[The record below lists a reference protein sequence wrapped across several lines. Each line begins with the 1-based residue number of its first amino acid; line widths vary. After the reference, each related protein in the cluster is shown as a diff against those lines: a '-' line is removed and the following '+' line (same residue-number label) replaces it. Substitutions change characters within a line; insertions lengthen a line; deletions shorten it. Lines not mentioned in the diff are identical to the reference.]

1 MKKILSYS
9 LLVLFVIALF
19 FAWRVV
25 GSATSFSEPRK
36 FLYIHTGAASEK
48 AVMQTLKDSGFL
60 KHPGMFNWLAG
71 KLNVWERLRPG
82 KYEIENGSSLL
93 TLARKLRNGSQS
105 PVNLVITK
113 LRTRNDFAGLI
124 GRKFESDSTAML
136 LFMQSND
143 SLKKFDLDTN
153 TVMTAVF
160 PNTYSLLWNSEPQ
173 KIFRK
178 LNEQRTKFWTDER
191 KQKAQQLGL
200 TPAQVHTLASIVEE
214 ETLRND
220 EKPTVASVY
229 LNRLNK
235 GMNLGAD
242 PTVKFAVGDFSL
254 KRILFG
260 HINST
265 ASSPYNTYKNKGLP
279 PGPICTPS
287 ETTIDAVLNAAK
299 TDYLFFCAKPNGNG
313 YHAFASN
320 DIDHAKNAKAYQQ
333 WLDSLNIK

>member
-1 MKKILSYS
+1 MKKILVYTF
-9 LLVLFVIALF
+9 LFLVVVALF

-25 GSATSFSEPRK
+25 GSATNFSEPRK

-48 AVMQTLKDSGFL
+48 AVMKTLQDSGLL
-60 KHPGMFNWLAG
+60 KNPGMFNWLAG
-71 KLNVWERLRPG
+71 KLNVWQKLRPG
-82 KYEIENGSSLL
+82 KYEIEKGASML

-113 LRTRNDFAGLI
+113 LRTRNDFAALI
-124 GRKFESDSTAML
+124 GRKFESDSAAVL
-136 LFMQSND
+136 RFMQSND
-143 SLKKFDLDTN
+143 SLKKFNLDTN

-160 PNTYSLLWNSEPQ
+160 PNTYLLLWNSEPQ
-173 KIFRK
+173 KIIRK
-178 LNEQRTKFWTDER
+178 LNEQRTKFWTEER
-191 KQKAQQLGL
+191 KQKAKNLGL
-200 TPAQVHTLASIVEE
+200 TPEQVHVLASIVEE

-242 PTVKFAVGDFSL
+242 PTIKFAVGDFSI
-254 KRILFG
+254 KRVRLG
-260 HINST
+260 HISST
-265 ASSPYNTYKNKGLP
+265 ASSPYNTYRNKGLP

-287 ETTIDAVLNAAK
+287 ETTIDAVLNAVQ

-320 DIDHAKNAKAYQQ
+320 DVEHAKNAKAYQE

>member
-1 MKKILSYS
+1 
-9 LLVLFVIALF
+9 
-19 FAWRVV
+19 
-25 GSATSFSEPRK
+25 
-36 FLYIHTGAASEK
+36 
-48 AVMQTLKDSGFL
+48 
-60 KHPGMFNWLAG
+60 MFNWLAG

-191 KQKAQQLGL
+191 KQKAKQLGL
-200 TPAQVHTLASIVEE
+200 TAEQVHVLASIVEE

>member
-1 MKKILSYS
+1 MKKILGYTF
-9 LLVLFVIALF
+9 LLLLLAALF
-19 FAWRVV
+19 LLWRFT
-25 GSATSFSEPRK
+25 GSATDFSEPRK
-36 FLYIHTGAASEK
+36 YLYIHTGAASEK
-48 AVMQTLKDSGFL
+48 AVMQTLQDSGFI
-60 KHPGMFNWLAG
+60 KQPGLFNWIAG
-71 KLNVWERLRPG
+71 KLNMWERLRPG
-82 KYEIENGSSLL
+82 KYEIEKGSSLF

-136 LFMQSND
+136 RFMQSND

-160 PNTYSLLWNSEPQ
+160 PNTYSLLWNAEPQ

-191 KQKAQQLGL
+191 KQKAKLLGL
-200 TPAQVHTLASIVEE
+200 TPEQVHVLASIVEE

-242 PTVKFAVGDFSL
+242 PTVKFALGDFSL

-265 ASSPYNTYKNKGLP
+265 ASSPYNTYRNKGLP

-287 ETTIDAVLNAAK
+287 ETTIDAVLNAAQ

-320 DIDHAKNAKAYQQ
+320 DTDHLKNAKAYQK

>member
-1 MKKILSYS
+1 MKKIFGFS
-9 LLVLFVIALF
+9 LLVLFVVALF
-19 FAWRVV
+19 FAWRIT
-25 GSATSFSEPRK
+25 GNATNFSEPRK
-36 FLYIHTGAASEK
+36 FLYIPTGAASEE
-48 AVMQTLKDSGFL
+48 AVMQTLQDSFYL
-60 KHPGMFNWLAG
+60 KHPAMFNWLAD
-71 KLNVWERLRPG
+71 KLKVWERLRPG
-82 KYEIENGSSLL
+82 KYEIEKGSSLL

-124 GRKFESDSTAML
+124 GRKFETDSTAML
-136 LFMQSND
+136 RFMQSND
-143 SLKKFDLDTN
+143 SLKKFELDSN

-160 PNTYSLLWNSEPQ
+160 PNTYSLLWNAEPQ

-191 KQKAQQLGL
+191 KQKAKNLGL
-200 TPAQVHTLASIVEE
+200 TPDQVHVLASIVEE

-313 YHAFASN
+313 YHAFAST
-320 DIDHAKNAKAYQQ
+320 DIEHAKNAKAYQQ
-333 WLDSLNIK
+333 WLDSLDIK

>member
-1 MKKILSYS
+1 MKKILAYTF
-9 LLVLFVIALF
+9 LFLVVVALF
-19 FAWRVV
+19 FAWRLV
-25 GSATSFSEPRK
+25 GSATNFSESRK

-48 AVMQTLKDSGFL
+48 AVMQTLQDSGFL
-60 KHPGMFNWLAG
+60 KSPGMFKWLAG

-82 KYEIENGSSLL
+82 KYEIEKGSSLL

-113 LRTRNDFAGLI
+113 LRTRNDFAGLV

-136 LFMQSND
+136 RFMQSND

-153 TVMTAVF
+153 TVMTAVY

-178 LNEQRTKFWTDER
+178 LNEQRTKFWTDAR
-191 KQKAQQLGL
+191 KQKAAALGL
-200 TPAQVHTLASIVEE
+200 TPEAVHTLASIVEE

-235 GMNLGAD
+235 GMKLEAD
-242 PTVKFAVGDFSL
+242 PTIKFAVGDFSI
-254 KRILFG
+254 KRVRFG
-260 HINST
+260 HIKS
-265 ASSPYNTYKNKGLP
+265 SEFSPYNTYLSKGLP

-287 ETTIDAVLNAAK
+287 ETTIDAVLNAAQ

-320 DIDHAKNAKAYQQ
+320 YVEHTKNAKAYQQ

>member
-1 MKKILSYS
+1 MKKILGY
-9 LLVLFVIALF
+9 LLALLLLAALF
-19 FAWRVV
+19 FAWRIV

-36 FLYIHTGAASEK
+36 FLYIYTGAASEK
-48 AVMQTLKDSGFL
+48 AVMKTLQDSGFL
-60 KHPGMFNWLAG
+60 KNPGIFNWLAG
-71 KLNVWERLRPG
+71 KLNVWERVRPG
-82 KYEIENGSSLL
+82 KYELEKGSSLL

-105 PVNLVITK
+105 PVKLIITK
-113 LRTRNDFAGLI
+113 LRTRNDFAGLV
-124 GRKFESDSTAML
+124 GRKFESDSTAMMR
-136 LFMQSND
+136 FMLSND
-143 SLKKFDLDTN
+143 SLQKFDLDTN

-160 PNTYSLLWNSEPQ
+160 PNTYSLLWNSDPQ
-173 KIFRK
+173 RIFRK
-178 LNEQRTKFWTDER
+178 LNEQRTKFWSDER
-191 KQKAQQLGL
+191 KQKAKNLGL
-200 TPAQVHTLASIVEE
+200 TPEQVHVLASIVEE

-229 LNRLNK
+229 LNRLKK

-313 YHAFASN
+313 YHAFASS
-320 DIDHAKNAKAYQQ
+320 DADHLKNAKAYQQ

>member
-1 MKKILSYS
+1 
-9 LLVLFVIALF
+9 
-19 FAWRVV
+19 
-25 GSATSFSEPRK
+25 
-36 FLYIHTGAASEK
+36 
-48 AVMQTLKDSGFL
+48 
-60 KHPGMFNWLAG
+60 MFNWLAG

-136 LFMQSND
+136 HFMQSND